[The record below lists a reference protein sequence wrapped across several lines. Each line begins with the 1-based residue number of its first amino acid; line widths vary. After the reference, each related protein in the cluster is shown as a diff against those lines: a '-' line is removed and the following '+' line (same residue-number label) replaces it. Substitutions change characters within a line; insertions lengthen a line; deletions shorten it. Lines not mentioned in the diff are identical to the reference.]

1 MDTRMRGYDK
11 YRVTPDL
18 IGGPYPVPRH
28 PRLDRASMPP
38 ELSPPTRSG
47 VQLLV
52 VLDTRMRGYDR
63 PFVMPPKLSP
73 PTRSGVHTLN
83 IVTPDSIGGPCI

>member
-1 MDTRMRGYDK
+1 MRGYDK

-18 IGGPYPVPRH
+18 IGDPYPVPRH
-28 PRLDRASMPP
+28 PRLDRAYMPP
-38 ELSPPTRSG
+38 ELSPQTRSG

-63 PFVMPPKLSP
+63 PFVMSDL
-73 PTRSGVHTLN
+73 
-83 IVTPDSIGGPCI
+83 IGGPYPQPRHPRLDRGSMYLNALKITK